1 MAALFRTSADSA
13 PAAVPSGWG
22 LQPELP
28 PPGQPPLPRQPPDA
42 PWAHAF
48 KLQDRT
54 PHVPDPNAA
63 TPPTLADAVTDLIAP
78 GGGGI
83 ASPAVVQVAA
93 GQSHLS
99 TYLVL
104 GAVIVGGVL
113 AFRWWQQH
121 QQQHHGRA
129 AR

>member
-1 MAALFRTSADSA
+1 MAILFRTSAQQVPA
-13 PAAVPSGWG
+13 PDTHGWG

-28 PPGQPPLPRQPPDA
+28 PPGTPRLPQTPQDR
-42 PWAHAF
+42 PWEHH
-48 KLQDRT
+48 LLDNRT
-54 PHVPDPNAA
+54 PHVPDPNAP
-63 TPPTLADAVTDLIAP
+63 TQPTLADAVTDLISP
-78 GGGGI
+78 GSGGGI

-121 QQQHHGRA
+121 HGRA